1 MSTPLSD
8 SQINAISAA
17 LRGGNKIEAIKLY
30 RETTGLGLKESK
42 DAVEALEDDL
52 REKFPDQFPPAGS
65 ASTRAKGK
73 GGCLG
78 LVAVLIATGA
88 AGLGWWLSR
97 QA

>member
-1 MSTPLSD
+1 MSTSLSD
-8 SQINAISAA
+8 VQINAISDA

-30 RETTGLGLKESK
+30 REATGLGLKESK
-42 DAVEALEDDL
+42 DAVEALEVDL
-52 REKFPDQFPPAGS
+52 RGKFPDQFPPTGS
-65 ASTRAKGK
+65 ASAQAKGK

-78 LVAVLIATGA
+78 LVAVLFATGA